1 MKDYPTRTDF
11 FSHQDLARKNTRKF
25 VLLYSGAVITICV
38 AVGGVFGIIAF
49 STSDTTAAQRPA
61 VALVAGCVAA
71 LVSAGMILLGSVY
84 RISELR
90 GGGVKVARTLGGVLI
105 NSSTQDPDER
115 RVLNVVEEMA
125 IASGVPVPPVFMM
138 PNEKSINAF
147 AAGYTPGDA
156 VIGVTRGCVHGLTR
170 DELQGVMAHEFSHI
184 LNGDMRLNIRMIGF
198 LNGILLITIAG
209 RLLFEVAPRTG
220 RSKEGAGA
228 MMMLLLV
235 AICLVLIGSIGALS
249 ARIIQSAVSRQ
260 REFLADASA
269 VQFTRNPE
277 GIGNALRRIGGGA
290 GRAKIRH
297 PRAEEAS
304 HMFFGE
310 ALKSGAMLGATL
322 ATHPPLDVR
331 IKRVMP
337 SWDGTF
343 LEPLQAPEPPKPET
357 KDDPRERMRQVFDKL
372 GEGEGAVTQLLPM
385 LALSGMMTPKHL
397 AHAQGLIESI
407 PESLREAARDTYSGR
422 AVVYAL
428 LLDRKDAELRAA
440 QLKQLEANGDPAIAR
455 LTRTLSTD
463 AIGLRRELRLPLLD
477 MSLGSLAHLSDAQ
490 HMAFRRN
497 VDVLV
502 KMDKSIDL
510 FEWMT
515 MNTLRRHLDERFG
528 LAKPVVVQ
536 YYNLKQLG
544 REVSVLLSMLAY
556 TGSKDEYSAGEA
568 VLVGE
573 SAVRGIGVRLLPA
586 EEADMRALDTALKTL
601 NQCAPRVKKQLLQ
614 ASALVVG
621 ADREVTTNEAE
632 MLRAVAD
639 SLGVPTPPLLPG
651 QKLA

>member
-1 MKDYPTRTDF
+1 MKEYPTRIDF
-11 FSHQDLARKNTRKF
+11 FSHQDMARKNTNKF

-38 AVGGVFGIIAF
+38 AVGFVFGLSTLMLSDAKPAERQMIALGVG
-49 STSDTTAAQRPA
+49 A
-61 VALVAGCVAA
+61 VAAV
-71 LVSAGMILLGSVY
+71 VSALMILLGSLY
-84 RISELR
+84 RVNELR
-90 GGGVKVARTLGGVLI
+90 GGGVKVARMLGGVLI
-105 NSSTQDPDER
+105 NNSTNDPDER

-147 AAGYTPGDA
+147 AAGYSPGDA

-209 RLLFEVAPRTG
+209 RLLLEVAPRTG
-220 RSKEGAGA
+220 RSKDGAGA
-228 MMMLLLV
+228 MLVMLLI
-235 AICLVLIGSIGALS
+235 AIALVLIGSIGALS

-297 PRAEEAS
+297 PRVEEAS

-310 ALKSGAMLGATL
+310 ALKGGAMLGATL

-343 LEPLQAPEPPKPET
+343 LEPLQADEPPKT
-357 KDDPRERMRQVFDKL
+357 AKKHDPRERMRQVFDKL
-372 GEGEGAVTQLLPM
+372 GEGEGAVEQLLPL
-385 LALSGMMTPKHL
+385 LALSGMMTPRHL
-397 AHAQGLIESI
+397 QHAQGLIESI
-407 PESLREAARDTYSGR
+407 PAPLREAARDTYSGR

-428 LLDRKDAELRAA
+428 LLDRKNADLRDA
-440 QLKQLEANGDPAIAR
+440 QLQQLDREGDPAIAR
-455 LTRTLSTD
+455 LTRTLASE
-463 AIGLRRELRLPLLD
+463 AITLKRELRLPLLD
-477 MSLGSLAHLSDAQ
+477 MSLGSLAQLSDKQ
-490 HMAFRRN
+490 HMTFRRN
-497 VDVLV
+497 VDALI

-528 LAKPVVVQ
+528 LAKPIVVQ

-556 TGSKDEYSAGEA
+556 TGAKDEYGAGEA

-573 SAVRGIGVRLLPA
+573 SAVRGIGVQLLPA
-586 EEADMRALDTALKTL
+586 DEADMRALDTALKTL
-601 NQCAPRVKKQLLQ
+601 AQCAPRVKKQLLQ
-614 ASALVVG
+614 AAALVVG
-621 ADREVTTNEAE
+621 ADKEITTNEAE

-639 SLGVPTPPLLPG
+639 ALGVPTPPLLPG

>member
-25 VLLYSGAVITICV
+25 VMLYSGAVITICV
-38 AVGGVFGIIAF
+38 AVGIVFALIAY
-49 STSDTTAAQRPA
+49 SSSDTQPAQRPM
-61 VALVAGCVAA
+61 VALVVGGGAAIFSALMIFAGS
-71 LVSAGMILLGSVY
+71 LY
-84 RISELR
+84 RINELR
-90 GGGVKVARTLGGVLI
+90 GGGVKVARTLGGVHI
-105 NSSTQDPDER
+105 NPATTDPDER

-138 PNEKSINAF
+138 PNEKNINAF
-147 AAGYTPGDA
+147 AAGYTPSDA

-209 RLLFEVAPRTG
+209 RLLLQVAPRTG
-220 RSKEGAGA
+220 RSKDGAGA
-228 MMMLLLV
+228 MMMMFLI
-235 AICLVLIGSIGALS
+235 AIALVLIGSIGALS

-277 GIGNALRRIGGGA
+277 GIGNALRRIGGSA
-290 GRAKIRH
+290 GGAKIKH
-297 PRAEEAS
+297 PRVEEAS

-310 ALKSGAMLGATL
+310 ALGGGAMLGSTL
-322 ATHPPLDVR
+322 ATHPPLEVR

-343 LEPLQAPEPPKPET
+343 LEPLTVPESPRATPQV
-357 KDDPRERMRQVFDKL
+357 DPREHMHRVLDNL
-372 GEGEGAVTQLLPM
+372 GEGDAAVAQLLPM
-385 LALSGMMTPKHL
+385 LALSGMMTPQHL
-397 AHAQGLIESI
+397 QHAQGLIESI
-407 PESLREAARDTYSGR
+407 PDTLREAARDTYSGR

-428 LLDRKDAELRAA
+428 LLDRENEQLRNE
-440 QLKQLEANGDPAIAR
+440 QLKQLETNADPGIAR
-455 LTRTLSTD
+455 LTRSLVRETI
-463 AIGLRRELRLPLLD
+463 AIGREMRLPLLE
-477 MSLGSLAHLSDAQ
+477 MSLGSLAHLSDKQ
-490 HMAFRRN
+490 HLTFRRN
-497 VDVLV
+497 VDVLI

-515 MNTLRRHLDERFG
+515 MNTLKRHLDERFG

-544 REVSVLLSMLAY
+544 HEVSVLLSMIAY
-556 TGSKDEYSAGEA
+556 TGAKTERAAGDA
-568 VLVGE
+568 LVLGE
-573 SAVRGIGVRLLPA
+573 RGVRGIGVRLLPA
-586 EEADMRALDTALKTL
+586 DEADMRALDTALKTL

-621 ADREVTTNEAE
+621 ADREITTNEAE
-632 MLRAVAD
+632 LLRAVAD

-651 QKLA
+651 QKLS

>member
-38 AVGGVFGIIAF
+38 AVGAVMGLVAMM
-49 STSDTTAAQRPA
+49 SSDASAAQRPM
-61 VALVAGCVAA
+61 VALGVGGVAA
-71 LVSAGMILLGSVY
+71 VVSALLIFGGSMY

-90 GGGVKVARTLGGVLI
+90 GGGVKVARMLGGVLI
-105 NSSTQDPDER
+105 DNSTSDPDER
-115 RVLNVVEEMA
+115 RVLNVVEEMS

-138 PNEKSINAF
+138 PKEKSINAF

-228 MMMLLLV
+228 MMIMFLV
-235 AICLVLIGSIGALS
+235 AIGLVLIGSIGALS

-269 VQFTRNPE
+269 VQFTRNPD
-277 GIGNALRRIGGGA
+277 GIGNALRRIGGAA

-297 PRAEEAS
+297 PRVEEAS

-310 ALKSGAMLGATL
+310 ALKGGAMLG

-343 LEPLQAPEPPKPET
+343 LEPLQADEPPKAP
-357 KDDPRERMRQVFDKL
+357 KKHDPRERMRQVFDKL
-372 GEGEGAVTQLLPM
+372 GEGEGAVEQLLPL
-385 LALSGMMTPKHL
+385 LALSGMMTPRHL
-397 AHAQGLIESI
+397 QHAQGLIESI
-407 PESLREAARDTYSGR
+407 PTPLREAARDTYSGR

-428 LLDRKDAELRAA
+428 LLDRKDGDLRDA
-440 QLKQLEANGDPAIAR
+440 QLQQLEREGDPAIAR
-455 LTRTLSTD
+455 LTRTLAPE
-463 AIGLRRELRLPLLD
+463 AIAIKRDLRLPLLD
-477 MSLGSLAHLSDAQ
+477 MALGSLAQLSDKQ
-490 HMAFRRN
+490 HATFRRN
-497 VDVLV
+497 VEVLV

-528 LAKPVVVQ
+528 LAKPIVVQ

-556 TGSKDEYSAGEA
+556 TGAKDEYGAGEA
-568 VLVGE
+568 VIIGE
-573 SAVRGIGVRLLPA
+573 SAVRGIGVQLLPA
-586 EEADMRALDTALKTL
+586 DEANMRAMDTALKTL
-601 NQCAPRVKKQLLQ
+601 AQCAPRVKKQLLQ
-614 ASALVVG
+614 AAALVVA
-621 ADREVTTNEAE
+621 ADKEITTNEAE
-632 MLRAVAD
+632 LLRAVAD